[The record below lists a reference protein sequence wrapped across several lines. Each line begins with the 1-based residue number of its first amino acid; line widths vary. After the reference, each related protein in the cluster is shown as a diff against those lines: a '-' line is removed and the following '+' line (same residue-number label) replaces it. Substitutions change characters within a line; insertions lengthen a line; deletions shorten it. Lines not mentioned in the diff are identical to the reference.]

1 MQKVADMPRRSSDL
15 AEIAKMAANASFG
28 SPLVQAVRL
37 GDMEGADGDDV
48 RRVQLIV
55 SDDAIQQLDGDKLL
69 DAGLAIR
76 KVLQKAGETLRVVDE
91 YAEQRELDERGAH

>member
-1 MQKVADMPRRSSDL
+1 MPRRSPDL
-15 AEIAKMAANASFG
+15 AEVAKKAANASFG

-37 GDMEGADGDDV
+37 GDMEGSDGDDV

-69 DAGLAIR
+69 DAGLAISQALR
-76 KVLQKAGETLRVVDE
+76 KAGEPLRIVVE
-91 YAEQRELDERGAH
+91 YAEQRELDELGAD

>member
-1 MQKVADMPRRSSDL
+1 MPRRSTDL
-15 AEIAKMAANASFG
+15 AEVAKKAANAAFG
-28 SPLVQAVRL
+28 RALVQNVRL

-55 SDDAIQQLDGDKLL
+55 SDDAIEQLDGDTLL

-76 KVLQKAGETLRVVDE
+76 KALQKAGEKLRVVVE
-91 YAEQRELDERGAH
+91 YAEQRELDERVAH